1 MCIDPELH
9 EPSRLLS
16 HEASVGALRAG
27 VDAKKMKRNGAIA
40 VLTEITTDHVK
51 MKRKCS
57 LAIADLRSA
66 DLENATTAL
75 RSLDPAENPVPSDIG
90 EVRIRLLKRVRQ
102 ARSSEHIEQLYDAL
116 QTAAVVPVNGPED
129 RIL

>member
-27 VDAKKMKRNGAIA
+27 VDAKKMKQNGVIA

-57 LAIADLRSA
+57 LAIADLKSV
-66 DLENATTAL
+66 DLENAITAL
-75 RSLDPAENPVPSDIG
+75 RSLNPAENPAPSDIG
-90 EVRIRLLKRVRQ
+90 ELRIRLLKRVRQ
-102 ARSSEHIEQLYDAL
+102 ARSPEHIEQLHNAL
-116 QTAAVVPVNGPED
+116 QTAAIIPVNGPED
-129 RIL
+129 RAL